1 MEHMTQPGRVAEQ
14 YRDESRLQTRRS
26 VWRNSADGRNPQ
38 DSAAAAVRAASP
50 ARILEVG
57 CGTGVFAA
65 RLAAENP
72 HATVTATD
80 LSERF
85 VALTAERGVGAQR
98 ADVQEL
104 PFPDGYADVVV
115 AMWMLYH
122 VPDLDQGLSEIRR
135 VLRPGG
141 TFVAVTNG
149 DAHLAGLLRAAG
161 GEPLVTQFSAENGAA
176 VLRRHFG
183 EVTQEHITT
192 RAQFDDHA
200 QAVAYLASFDEALA
214 NRLPPFDGVLEDAG
228 STAVFVAR

>member
-1 MEHMTQPGRVAEQ
+1 MHGITEPGRVAEQ
-14 YRDESRLQTRRS
+14 YGDESRLQTRRS
-26 VWRNSADGRNPQ
+26 VWRDSADGRNPQ
-38 DSAAAAVRAASP
+38 DTAAAAVRALSP
-50 ARILEVG
+50 ARVLEVG

-72 HATVTATD
+72 HATVIATD

-85 VALTAERGVGAQR
+85 VAMTAERGVSAQR

-104 PFPDGYADVVV
+104 PFPDGHVDVVA

-122 VPDLDQGLSEIRR
+122 VPDLDQGLREVRR

-149 DAHLAGLLRAAG
+149 DAHLAELLRAAG
-161 GEPLVTQFSAENGAA
+161 GEPLLTQFSAENGAA
-176 VLRRHFG
+176 ALRRHFA
-183 EVTQEHITT
+183 EVTQEDIAT
-192 RAQFDDHA
+192 RAVFDDHA
-200 QAVAYLASFDEALA
+200 HAVAYLATFAPELA
-214 NRLPPFDGVLEDAG
+214 ARLPWFEGPLEVAG

>member
-1 MEHMTQPGRVAEQ
+1 MAEQ
-14 YRDESRLQTRRS
+14 YQDEARLQMRRS
-26 VWRNSADGRNPQ
+26 VWRDAVDGRNPQ

-72 HATVTATD
+72 HAAVTATD

-85 VALTAERGVGAQR
+85 VAMTAERGVAAQR

-115 AMWMLYH
+115 AMWMLNH
-122 VPDLDQGLSEIRR
+122 VPAIDQGLREIRR
-135 VLRPGG
+135 VLRSGG

-149 DAHLAGLLRAAG
+149 EAHLAGLLQAAG
-161 GEPLVTQFSAENGAA
+161 GDPLVTQFSAENGAA
-176 VLRRHFG
+176 VLRRHFA
-183 EVTQEHITT
+183 EVTREDITT
-192 RAQFDDHA
+192 RAAFDDHA
-200 QAVAYLASFDEALA
+200 HAVAYLASFDEALA
-214 NRLPPFDGVLEDAG
+214 GRLPWFEGTLEDAG

>member
-1 MEHMTQPGRVAEQ
+1 MEQMTEPGRVAEQ

-26 VWRNSADGRNPQ
+26 VWGDSVDGRNPQ
-38 DSAAAAVRAASP
+38 DSAAAAVRAAAP

-85 VALTAERGVGAQR
+85 VAMTAERGVAAQR

-122 VPDLDQGLSEIRR
+122 VPDLDQGLRELRR

-161 GEPLVTQFSAENGAA
+161 GDPLVTQFSAENGAA
-176 VLRRHFG
+176 VLRRHFA
-183 EVTQEHITT
+183 EVTREDITT
-192 RAQFDDHA
+192 RAVFDDHDH
-200 QAVAYLASFDEALA
+200 AVAYLASFDESLA
-214 NRLPPFDGVLEDAG
+214 RRLPWFDGTLEDTG